1 MPFHTPPSAE
11 VAGYAGFALFE
22 ALSDLL
28 IMKDVLTRNEV
39 TNSSRKQPRAS
50 KHIQMKRAGAQR
62 TSSTSSANNNAECSK
77 GTFCSKGASCSK
89 GAGNLF
95 SSRCGGRLVRW
106 HRARPPAEIAME
118 RASSRAL

>member
-39 TNSSRKQPRAS
+39 NELMARTASRLQARAV
-50 KHIQMKRAGAQR
+50 Q
-62 TSSTSSANNNAECSK
+62 TSTDEVSRSTAD
-77 GTFCSKGASCSK
+77 F
-89 GAGNLF
+89 
-95 SSRCGGRLVRW
+95 VRQLG
-106 HRARPPAEIAME
+106 EQ
-118 RASSRAL
+118 